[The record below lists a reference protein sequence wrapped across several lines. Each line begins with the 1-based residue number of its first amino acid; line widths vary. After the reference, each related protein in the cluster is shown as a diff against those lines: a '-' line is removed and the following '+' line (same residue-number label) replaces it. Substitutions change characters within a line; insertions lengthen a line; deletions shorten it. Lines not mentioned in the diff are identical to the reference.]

1 VKQICKRL
9 ISYIAEECGQKI
21 PKGSATGDLKLIA
34 MDSVVAETLK
44 AGVLDRDYIK
54 LGAFAD
60 YTTQLLKLV
69 LLASINSPRAT
80 VYIARMPTF
89 STSTQAS
96 LKIIIEEVMSSDVRQ
111 RQRGADMSQIQDFGN
126 DDTGNGFGN
135 DSGRA
140 STPINDPELL
150 FEERVGRIMAENDL
164 IIREK
169 KELQKDLRELHN
181 RLIRLQE
188 NNVSQW
194 LPRVHSNMLMSWFRT
209 FFKNA

>member
-1 VKQICKRL
+1 
-9 ISYIAEECGQKI
+9 
-21 PKGSATGDLKLIA
+21 

-44 AGVLDRDYIK
+44 AGVLDRKYVK

-60 YTTQLLKLV
+60 HTTQLLKLV

-80 VYIARMPTF
+80 EYIARMPTF

-96 LKIIIEEVMSSDVRQ
+96 LKIIIEEVMNDDVRV
-111 RQRGADMSQIQDFGN
+111 RRRNADMDQIQDFGN
-126 DDTGNGFGN
+126 NTGNGFGH

-164 IIREK
+164 IMREK
-169 KELQKDLRELHN
+169 KDLQKDLRELHN

-188 NNVSQW
+188 NNVSHW
-194 LPRVHSNMLMSWFRT
+194 LPCIHSDLLISWFRT
-209 FFKNA
+209 SFKTD